1 MSKPTLALL
10 VAPACLLFSTL
21 VAATVNPAVGPKQAH
36 PQIDVSRMGT
46 HEKQVAAVTRIVA
59 KLFERTLYPVRGDAP
74 QVLQFEVPDSRYRY
88 LIFCFSTVHTV
99 CARRMKNPDAVLNE
113 CQYKL
118 LGGAITY
125 EGTDGFFFK
134 EPIRDPQK
142 VANEGS
148 EYLDD
153 FNHRWSAYVDIVKG
167 GNRQPATSLVVSM
180 LHTTESDA
188 PARSGDAPRLWPLAC
203 WVEGRFDEIWK
214 AFIELGG

>member
-1 MSKPTLALL
+1 DLLESAQDCQDPRNPARDPARLQDIRRLSLTPVYTPAVLAPILPKSLPELKFLHELRRESVVSKRTASL

-21 VAATVNPAVGPKQAH
+21 VAASVNPAVGPKQAH

-125 EGTDGFFFK
+125 QGTDG
-134 EPIRDPQK
+134 
-142 VANEGS
+142 
-148 EYLDD
+148 
-153 FNHRWSAYVDIVKG
+153 
-167 GNRQPATSLVVSM
+167 
-180 LHTTESDA
+180 
-188 PARSGDAPRLWPLAC
+188 
-203 WVEGRFDEIWK
+203 
-214 AFIELGG
+214 